1 MRSVS
6 EELSLSK
13 NHMIIQNGYNLGRD
27 YMVGNLTS
35 QPTVISTLDLKDG
48 TTFVG
53 SSSWANYTYETSV
66 RYTSGLLKNSTEG
79 INHPE

>member
-48 TTFVG
+48 TIFVG
-53 SSSWANYTYETSV
+53 SRSWANYTYETSV